1 MFDESDALP
10 RVKEATWLY
19 ESVSG
24 RGDQVLDQAQ
34 PIIHHICYP
43 QYIPL
48 LMMDWLKEHH
58 YEGPVTVAGKNAAS
72 FDIPFLK
79 EQYGRDYGLKFRHRV
94 LDPTSMYVQPD
105 DDAPP
110 SLNTCLKRAGPI

>member
-1 MFDESDALP
+1 
-10 RVKEATWLY
+10 
-19 ESVSG
+19 
-24 RGDQVLDQAQ
+24 
-34 PIIHHICYP
+34 
-43 QYIPL
+43 
-48 LMMDWLKEHH
+48 MDWLKEHH

-110 SLNTCLKRAGPI
+110 SLNTCLGSRPDRRSRIALDDAIDVVNVIRAYLARTNNVD